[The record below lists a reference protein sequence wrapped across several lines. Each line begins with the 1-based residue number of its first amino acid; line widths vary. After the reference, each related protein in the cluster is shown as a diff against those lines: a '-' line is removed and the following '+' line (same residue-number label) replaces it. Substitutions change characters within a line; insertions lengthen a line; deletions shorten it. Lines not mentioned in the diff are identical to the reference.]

1 MLVSPPAQLV
11 KGFRAT
17 VCGCPVILI
26 KFSIDGLDIQM
37 DVNRLIAHATLLSVA
52 EAYELT
58 ALAIDPDWAR
68 RVASSLGLGLEA
80 KELAAK
86 C

>member
-1 MLVSPPAQLV
+1 MLPAQLV
-11 KGFRAT
+11 KDFRAM
-17 VCGCPVILI
+17 VCGCLVLLI
-26 KFSIDGLDIQM
+26 KFSTDGLDIQLE
-37 DVNRLIAHATLLSVA
+37 VNRLIAHVTPLSVA

-58 ALAIDPDWAR
+58 ALAIDPDFAR